1 MSLLPDST
9 GPGSPVP
16 STTAAAQLSGERERL
31 SLALRKGFRYSQ
43 CSARLSTEVLRLWPA
58 LAWGSQPA
66 GPAGCRPGVR
76 ATAVPVS
83 LLRARPEQ
91 GRPLGSNC

>member
-16 STTAAAQLSGERERL
+16 PTRPLPSQVESVRL
-31 SLALRKGFRYSQ
+31 SPAPREGVQTFPV
-43 CSARLSTEVLRLWPA
+43 LSPPLYAVLRLRAA
-58 LAWGSQPA
+58 LARGSQPA
-66 GPAGCRPGVR
+66 APAGPRPGMR
-76 ATAVPVS
+76 ATTMPVS

-91 GRPLGSNC
+91 GRLLGSNC